1 VRREPDLN
9 SVLVNLSLSCSLAA
23 CEFEVANVA
32 GALVDTPFLVA
43 LL

>member
-9 SVLVNLSLSCSLAA
+9 SVLVNLSCSLAA
-23 CEFEVANVA
+23 CEFEVADVA